1 MEVLATAIREEKEIK
16 GIQVGKEEVKHS
28 LFADDMMLYIENC
41 KDSMRELL
49 ELIHELNKVAG
60 CKINAQKSLTF
71 LHTNNEKSETAIMES
86 IPFTIATKS
95 IKYL

>member
-1 MEVLATAIREEKEIK
+1 
-16 GIQVGKEEVKHS
+16 
-28 LFADDMMLYIENC
+28 
-41 KDSMRELL
+41 MRELL

-71 LHTNNEKSETAIMES
+71 LHTNNEKSETAIKES

-95 IKYL
+95 IK